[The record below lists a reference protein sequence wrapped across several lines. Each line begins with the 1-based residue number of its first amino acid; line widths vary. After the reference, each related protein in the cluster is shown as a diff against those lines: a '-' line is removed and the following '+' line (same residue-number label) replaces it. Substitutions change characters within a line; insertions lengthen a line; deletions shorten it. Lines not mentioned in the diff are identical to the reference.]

1 VVGLDRE
8 GIGGVGSIPTRWRTM
23 DTRTIAIAALVAVI
37 AIVVIVFVI

>member
-1 VVGLDRE
+1 LFVYRFGA
-8 GIGGVGSIPTRWRTM
+8 SM